1 MTKFLNTL
9 KKLASGRTVFILFIM
24 TMAIYLLM
32 LLYSIPMVESFAPN
46 TALFDLSPSGY
57 SYSHAMS
64 LLEELGNEGR
74 QFYISRQ
81 LPLDFIYPGLF
92 AVSYTLLLIWL
103 FSKSVKDTSK
113 IFYLAFIPALGGL
126 FDYMENIYIIRMIN
140 SFPDLSARLVQVA
153 STFTLLKS
161 IFTIVFFLLLFA
173 GFTAFVL
180 TKNKT
185 KLVLVYNEK
194 QLDFSKE

>member
-1 MTKFLNTL
+1 MTKTLIAL
-9 KKLASGRTVFILFIM
+9 KKLASGRTVFILFTM

-57 SYSHAMS
+57 SYSQAIS
-64 LLEELGNEGR
+64 LLEELGDEGR
-74 QFYISRQ
+74 EIYLSRQ
-81 LPLDFIYPGLF
+81 LPLDFVYPGLF
-92 AVSYTLLLIWL
+92 AISYTLLLIWL
-103 FSKSVKDTSK
+103 FSKGIKDTSK

-126 FDYMENIYIIRMIN
+126 FDYLENIYIIRMIN
-140 SFPDLSARLVQVA
+140 SFPDLSPRLVQVA

-161 IFTIVFFLLLFA
+161 IFTTVFFLLLFA
-173 GFTAFVL
+173 GFIAFVF

-185 KLVLVYNEK
+185 KLVSVNN
-194 QLDFSKE
+194 

>member
-1 MTKFLNTL
+1 MINILHSL
-9 KKLASGRTVFILFIM
+9 KKVASGKTVLILFVA

-32 LLYSIPMVESFAPN
+32 LFYTIPMVESFAPN

-57 SYSHAMS
+57 SYQQAIS

-74 QFYISRQ
+74 RFYISRQ

-103 FSKSVKDTSK
+103 FSKSFETTSR
-113 IFYLAFIPALGGL
+113 IYYLTFIPALGGL
-126 FDYMENIYIIRMIN
+126 FDYLENIFIIRMIT
-140 SFPDLSARLVQVA
+140 SFPDLSTGLVQVA

-161 IFTIVFFLLLFA
+161 IFTTVFFLLLFA
-173 GFTAFVL
+173 GFVAFVF
-180 TKNKT
+180 TKTKT
-185 KLVLVYNEK
+185 KLVSVNN
-194 QLDFSKE
+194 

>member
-1 MTKFLNTL
+1 MTKIIHSL
-9 KKLASGRTVFILFIM
+9 KKLASGKTVLILFIM
-24 TMAIYLLM
+24 TMSVYLLM
-32 LLYSIPMVESFAPN
+32 LFYTIPMVESFAPN

-57 SYSHAMS
+57 SYPHAMS

-74 QFYISRQ
+74 QFYLSRQ

-103 FSKSVKDTSK
+103 FSKSFKETSK

-126 FDYMENIYIIRMIN
+126 FDYLENICIIRMIN
-140 SFPDLSARLVQVA
+140 SFPDLSARIVQTA

-161 IFTIVFFLLLFA
+161 VFTTAFFLLLFA
-173 GFTAFVL
+173 AFAAYVFTKSR
-180 TKNKT
+180 TIG
-185 KLVLVYNEK
+185 K
-194 QLDFSKE
+194 QLKAT

>member
-1 MTKFLNTL
+1 MSKTLNVP
-9 KKLASGRTVFILFIM
+9 KKLASGKTVFILFTL

-32 LLYSIPMVESFAPN
+32 LLYSIPLVESFAPN

-57 SYSHAMS
+57 SYQHAVS

-74 QFYISRQ
+74 QIYLSRQ
-81 LPLDFIYPGLF
+81 LPVDFVYPGLF
-92 AVSYTLLLIWL
+92 GFSYTLLLIWL

-126 FDYMENIYIIRMIN
+126 FDYLENIYIIRMIN
-140 SFPDLSARLVQVA
+140 AFPDLSARLVQVA

-161 IFTIVFFLLLFA
+161 IFTTVFFLLLFA
-173 GFTAFVL
+173 GFAAFVF
-180 TKNKT
+180 TKNKA
-185 KLVLVYNEK
+185 KLVSVNN
-194 QLDFSKE
+194 

>member
-1 MTKFLNTL
+1 MTKTLNAL
-9 KKLASGRTVFILFIM
+9 KKLASGRTVFILFTI

-32 LLYSIPMVESFAPN
+32 LFYTIPMVENFAPN

-57 SYSHAMS
+57 SYQHAMS

-74 QFYISRQ
+74 QIYLSRQ
-81 LPLDFIYPGLF
+81 LPLDFVYPGFF

-103 FSKSVKDTSK
+103 FSKSFAGTSK

-126 FDYMENIYIIRMIN
+126 FDYLENIYIIRMID
-140 SFPDLSARLVQVA
+140 SFPDLSTRLVQTA

-161 IFTIVFFLLLFA
+161 VFTTIFFFILFA
-173 GFTAFVL
+173 GFAAFAF
-180 TKNKT
+180 TKNRT
-185 KLVLVYNEK
+185 KLVSANN
-194 QLDFSKE
+194 